1 MSRIN
6 VHRSGKAKKITYVSK
21 ILLNFTNRE
30 ILCPEVIFEGNSL
43 APHVVLC
50 PIIGTEFK
58 FSSVLRSVPFRDPRK
73 FKILILNY
81 ANAIC

>member
-1 MSRIN
+1 MFIVQERL
-6 VHRSGKAKKITYVSK
+6 KKITYVSK
-21 ILLNFTNRE
+21 IFLNFTYRE

>member
-1 MSRIN
+1 MFIVQERLKKLLMS
-6 VHRSGKAKKITYVSK
+6 VKIF
-21 ILLNFTNRE
+21 LNLTNRE